1 MATHSITHAGFASH
15 NHTGGR
21 LEQNGFGWFA
31 VARET
36 GYVITHQRAG
46 DAVKDT
52 ARRPHLLVVLPDDG
66 WVDSR
71 GQGVGNVWQQGHGR
85 VQLSR

>member
-36 GYVITHQRAG
+36 GYVISVQMAG
-46 DAVKDT
+46 DAVKT
-52 ARRPHLLVVLPDDG
+52 QHGSLTCWWSCLTM
-66 WVDSR
+66 
-71 GQGVGNVWQQGHGR
+71 VGRIHVAKELATSGNKVTSGCN
-85 VQLSR
+85 